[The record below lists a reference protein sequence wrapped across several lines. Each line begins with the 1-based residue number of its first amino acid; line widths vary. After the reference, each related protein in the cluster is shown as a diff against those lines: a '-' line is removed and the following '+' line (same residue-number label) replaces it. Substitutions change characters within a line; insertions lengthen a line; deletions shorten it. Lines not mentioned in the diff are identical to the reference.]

1 MAKKNRIALSSFDN
15 LPSGMREYLQNY
27 GYHFSKKMYEFSA
40 SQMYKK
46 DASGREEVMKP
57 IEKEKVSEMLKR
69 FNVTL
74 ENDVMYDSA
83 YVYTMIQSDFYG
95 KSIKTEQDCAIHIK
109 CMIDDAD
116 KPDGYLFN
124 RFYADMCF
132 SGIPIDWEEMM

>member
-1 MAKKNRIALSSFDN
+1 MAKKNRIALSSFDDI
-15 LPSGMREYLQNY
+15 PYGMKKYLQHY
-27 GYHFSKKMYEFSA
+27 GYHFSKPMYEFAA

-46 DASGREEVMKP
+46 DGSGKEEKMKP
-57 IEKEKVSEMLKR
+57 IEKEKLSEMLKK
-69 FNVTL
+69 FNINL

-95 KSIKTEQDCAIHIK
+95 KSIKTEQDCATHIK
-109 CMIDDAD
+109 CMIDDED

-132 SGIPIDWEEMM
+132 SGIPIDWEEFV

>member
-1 MAKKNRIALSSFDN
+1 MAKKNRIALSSFDDI
-15 LPSGMREYLQNY
+15 PEGMKKYLQHY
-27 GYHFSKKMYEFSA
+27 GYHFSKKMYEFA
-40 SQMYKK
+40 STQMYKK
-46 DASGREEVMKP
+46 DVNGKEEAMKP
-57 IEKEKVSEMLKR
+57 IEKEKLSEMLKK

-95 KSIKTEQDCAIHIK
+95 KSIKTEQDCATHIK